1 MGKDSDLVVNSLIK
15 LLYDEDSLVPW
26 KAADALGKL
35 GKKSNKIPPLIEK
48 WLKENQDA
56 ENIDDVIDALWEMVA
71 ID

>member
-1 MGKDSDLVVNSLIK
+1 M
-15 LLYDEDSLVPW
+15 PW